1 MSIVSVFLVVDVVV
15 SGDEVEVS
23 RECVWMRTSSFL
35 FINLEC
41 ENAIMMSLQVP
52 LVENPV

>member
-1 MSIVSVFLVVDVVV
+1 MVSVFLVVDVAV

-23 RECVWMRTSSFL
+23 HKCGWMRTSSFL
-35 FINLEC
+35 FINLEY

>member
-1 MSIVSVFLVVDVVV
+1 MVSVFLVVDVAV

-23 RECVWMRTSSFL
+23 HKCGWMRTSSFL